1 MTKVSRIGEI
11 LLKRG
16 WIGAELLE
24 RALAKQ
30 AASGMRTCSF
40 LIACGAID
48 ADTASRALGEQ
59 HGVLAVLQRH
69 LERRDRSLAKL
80 LPADTAQLYTALPIG
95 RMASGEIIVCLRDP
109 KPELR
114 GVLMRAMKEKVV
126 LAVAPA
132 TQLDALVVEE
142 YGDGASEFDVDMGTQ
157 PIPVTMNL
165 DLDESSPFQLADLD
179 DQRVVKDHSQVTGI
193 AMGRANTRP
202 QVSGL
207 HVIPRNSTPASGTPV
222 PPPPGEHDAPTV
234 MPGRANVHDMPTA
247 SAARSPHDTPTA
259 RAKTPNPYDAPTVRS
274 DASMHLARTVTPSA
288 LAAAAAPPLTNP
300 AAKVIDA
307 LARGTQPPARELAA
321 TAASLPH
328 TIETL
333 NAARTHD
340 DIADAAMRFISGRW
354 RAAMLLS
361 VEGFDAVGL
370 RGHGPKLTPEVA
382 RSLSIS
388 LDGPSI
394 LRSATKAPG
403 KLLTTL
409 PPGGDDVHDHLE
421 LLLSMPRDPAAIAVT
436 VGSVV
441 EYIIVTGDPHGSDMQ
456 TASLDL
462 TRLATA
468 IAAAYTRL
476 DKR

>member
-1 MTKVSRIGEI
+1 MTVRRIGEI
-11 LLKRG
+11 LLARG

-30 AASGMRTCSF
+30 PESGMRTCSF

-69 LERRDRSLAKL
+69 FERRDRALAKL

-109 KPELR
+109 KPALQ
-114 GVLMRAMKEKVV
+114 GVLARAMKDKVV

-132 TQLDALVVEE
+132 TQLAALVAEE
-142 YGDGASEFDVDMGTQ
+142 YGDEASEFDVDMGTQ
-157 PIPVTMNL
+157 PIPVSMNL
-165 DLDESSPFQLADLD
+165 ELDEESPFQLADLD

-207 HVIPRNSTPASGTPV
+207 HVIPRTSTPATGTPV
-222 PPPPGEHDAPTV
+222 PPRPGEHDAPTV
-234 MPGRANVHDMPTA
+234 MPGRASVHDVPTA
-247 SAARSPHDTPTA
+247 SAAKNPHDTPTT

-274 DASMHLARTVTPSA
+274 DASLNLARTVTPAA
-288 LAAAAAPPLTNP
+288 LAAKAVPPLNNP

-307 LARGTQPPARELAA
+307 LARGTQPPVRELSS
-321 TAASLPH
+321 TAVSLQH
-328 TIETL
+328 TLETL
-333 NAARTHD
+333 TAARTHD
-340 DIADAAMRFISGRW
+340 DIADAAMRFIAGRW

-394 LRSATKAPG
+394 LRSATKSPG

-409 PPGGDDVHDHLE
+409 PPGGDDVHDQLE
-421 LLLSMPRDPAAIAVT
+421 LLLSMPRDPCAIAMT

-441 EYIIVTGDPHGSDMQ
+441 EYVIVTGDPQGADAPS
-456 TASLDL
+456 APADL
-462 TRLATA
+462 TRLAKA
-468 IAAAYTRL
+468 ISDAYTRL
-476 DKR
+476 EKR

>member
-1 MTKVSRIGEI
+1 MVVRRIGEI
-11 LLKRG
+11 LLARG
-16 WIGAELLE
+16 WVGAELLE

-30 AASGMRTCSF
+30 GESGMRTCSF
-40 LIACGAID
+40 LVACGAID
-48 ADTASRALGEQ
+48 ADTAARALGEQ

-69 LERRDRSLAKL
+69 LERRDRALAKM

-114 GVLMRAMKEKVV
+114 GVLARAMKDKVV

-132 TQLDALVVEE
+132 SQLTQLVRDE
-142 YGDGASEFDVDMGTQ
+142 YGDEASEFDVDMGTQ

-165 DLDESSPFQLADLD
+165 ELDEESPFQLADLD
-179 DQRVVKDHSQVTGI
+179 DKRVVKDHSQVTGI

-207 HVIPRNSTPASGTPV
+207 HVIPRTIPSSGKPTV
-222 PPPPGEHDAPTV
+222 PPPPSEHDAPTV
-234 MPGRANVHDMPTA
+234 LPGRANV
-247 SAARSPHDTPTA
+247 HDTPTA
-259 RAKTPNPYDAPTVRS
+259 RAKNPNPYDAPTVRS
-274 DASMHLARTVTPSA
+274 DASLHLARTVTPTG
-288 LAAAAAPPLTNP
+288 LAASAAPPTGSP

-307 LARGTQPPARELAA
+307 LARGTQPPARELAM
-321 TAASLPH
+321 TAVSLENTVE
-328 TIETL
+328 TIG
-333 NAARTHD
+333 AARTHD
-340 DIADAAMRFISGRW
+340 DLADAAMRFISGRW

-382 RSLSIS
+382 RSISIS

-409 PPGGDDVHDHLE
+409 PPGGDEVHDQLE
-421 LLLSMPRDPAAIAVT
+421 LLLSMPRAPAAIALV

-441 EYIIVTGDPHGSDMQ
+441 EYLIVTGDPHNSDTQ
-456 TASLDL
+456 GASLDL
-462 TRLATA
+462 TRLATGLA
-468 IAAAYTRL
+468 SAYTRL
-476 DKR
+476 EKR